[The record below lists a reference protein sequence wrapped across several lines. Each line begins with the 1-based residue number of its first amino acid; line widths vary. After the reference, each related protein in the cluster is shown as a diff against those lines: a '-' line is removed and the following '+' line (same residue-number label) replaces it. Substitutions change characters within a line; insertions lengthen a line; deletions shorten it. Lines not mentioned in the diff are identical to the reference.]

1 MASIR
6 GARRGPTLS
15 AFVVGLTGPIGA
27 GKSTVAALLRELGA
41 RVLDADAIAKD
52 EQLRGTTGYSAI
64 VQQFGTEVLGEDKEI
79 DRRTLAGI
87 VFADPRRLTQL
98 ERILHPRVISR
109 ILEARKMLPDD
120 QVLVVE
126 AIKLIETSLRNACDR
141 VWVVMAPRDQLG
153 SRLAGRGMDE
163 AAVTAR
169 LGSQSNE
176 EDFRRAADV
185 VIENDGDRDAL
196 RAAVTIAWSK
206 VREGA
211 RGRSSPGLGR

>member
-1 MASIR
+1 M
-6 GARRGPTLS
+6 S

-27 GKSTVAALLRELGA
+27 GKTTVAAILRDLGA
-41 RVLDADAIAKD
+41 RVIDADAIAKD

-64 VQQFGTEVLGEDKEI
+64 VQQFGTAVLGEDREV
-79 DRRTLAGI
+79 DRRKLAAI
-87 VFADPRRLTQL
+87 VFADPRRLEQL

-141 VWVVMAPRDQLG
+141 VWVVLAPRDQLG
-153 SRLAGRGMDE
+153 SRLASRGMDE

-169 LGSQSNE
+169 LRSQAGDD
-176 EDFRRAADV
+176 DFRGAGDV

-196 RAAVTIAWSK
+196 RAAVTAAWSM
-206 VREGA
+206 VRAGP
-211 RGRSSPGLGR
+211 RGRSSPAPGS

>member
-1 MASIR
+1 M
-6 GARRGPTLS
+6 S

-27 GKSTVAALLRELGA
+27 GKSTVAAMLRELGA

-52 EQLRGTTGYSAI
+52 EQSRGTTGYTAI

-79 DRRTLAGI
+79 DRRKLADI
-87 VFADPRRLTQL
+87 VFADPRRLEQL
-98 ERILHPRVISR
+98 EQILHPRVISR

-141 VWVVMAPRDQLG
+141 VWVVVAPRDQLG
-153 SRLAGRGMDE
+153 ARLATRGLDA

-169 LGSQSNE
+169 LGSQASVD
-176 EDFRRAADV
+176 DFRRAADV

-196 RAAVTIAWSK
+196 RAAVTAAWSK

-211 RGRSSPGLGR
+211 RGRSSRAPGS